1 MRYSRMRQD
10 RRTEEPIVLF
20 CEAYIGLRYIVV
32 MFIRILSTYI
42 QCCSPRDH
50 GLGLEAPR
58 GHKLKSWSWSC
69 THGLGLGLA

>member
-1 MRYSRMRQD
+1 MLKSKD
-10 RRTEEPIVLF
+10 CTIVLNNLQGS
-20 CEAYIGLRYIVV
+20 A
-32 MFIRILSTYI
+32 SD

-69 THGLGLGLA
+69 THGLGLA